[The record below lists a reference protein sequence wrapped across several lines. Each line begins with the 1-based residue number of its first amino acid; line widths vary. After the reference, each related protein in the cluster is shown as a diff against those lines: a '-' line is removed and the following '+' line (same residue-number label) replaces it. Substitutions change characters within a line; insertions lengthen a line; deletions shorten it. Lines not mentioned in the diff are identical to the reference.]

1 MLSDALYQIV
11 ATAPAV
17 TAILNTRA
25 PAPGRQP
32 TTGVF
37 LAQIPK
43 DEPLPLIVHS
53 QIAGNGIMTMDGPST
68 MRFARWQ
75 FNCRAKKAFQAK
87 QLQRAVRQVLEAF
100 TGTTSDGTQIGNIE
114 CVLEMDVF
122 EYAPFTFDAMLDVQV
137 AFLDLGS

>member
-17 TAILNTRA
+17 TAILGTRA
-25 PAPGRQP
+25 TPPGRTA

-37 LAQIPK
+37 LTQMPEA
-43 DEPLPLIVHS
+43 EPLPAIVHS
-53 QIAGNGIMTMDGPST
+53 QIAGDGIMTMDGPSS

-75 FNCRAKKAFQAK
+75 FNCRAKKAIQAK

-114 CVLEMDVF
+114 CVLEMDAF
-122 EYAPFTFDAMLDVQV
+122 EDAPFGFAAMLDVQV